1 MKVLVVHNEYRAALP
16 SGENLVVRRQI
27 DDLRAIGVDV
37 IPYLRSSDEL
47 ARAGRG
53 GRLRAA
59 ASAVGV
65 GDAIGDLRRVL
76 QRERPD
82 IVHLHNLF
90 PLISARVVGL
100 AQEHDAKV
108 VQTVHNFRHVCIAG
122 TYFRDGHECF
132 DCRGHRFGRP
142 GVKHACYRGS
152 KSESLVMATAIA
164 AYRPQLRGIDA
175 AIALAPHLRQHC
187 IDYGFPAER
196 VEVIPNTATDPGDPT
211 PLGSGLLFASRF
223 SPEKGLALLAD
234 AWSRLPP
241 HAAGRLTIVGDGVE
255 RPVAVALA
263 AARPDVDYLGRVEPH
278 EIPALLQATAAVVVP
293 SRWQEVCPTIV
304 VDALAHGRP
313 VLATDRGGLPYLV
326 GSNGG
331 WLVSPSP
338 GALADGIR
346 RAVAGAPSMAVGA
359 RQRFLDAM
367 APDVVLTRTTDLY
380 ERLRAG

>member
-27 DDLRAIGVDV
+27 DDLRATGVDV

-47 ARAGRG
+47 ARAGRS

-59 ASAVGV
+59 ASAVGL

-76 QRERPD
+76 KRERPD
-82 IVHLHNLF
+82 VVHLHNLF
-90 PLISARVVGL
+90 PLISARVVSL
-100 AQEHDAKV
+100 AHDHDAKV

-132 DCRGHRFGRP
+132 DCRGHAFGRP
-142 GVKHACYRGS
+142 GVQHACYRGS
-152 KSESLVMATAIA
+152 KAESLVMATAIA
-164 AYRPQLRGIDA
+164 AYRRQLHGPDA
-175 AIALAPHLRQHC
+175 VIALAPHLRDHC

-196 VEVIPNTATDPGDPT
+196 IEVIPNTTTDPGEPT
-211 PLGSGLLFASRF
+211 PLGSGLLFAARF
-223 SPEKGLALLAD
+223 SAEKGLALLAE
-234 AWSRLPP
+234 AWTRLPP
-241 HAAGRLTIVGDGVE
+241 HAAGRLTIVGDGPE

-263 AARPDVDYLGRVEPH
+263 ASRPDVDYLGRVQPSA
-278 EIPALLQATAAVVVP
+278 IAPLLQASAAVVVP

-326 GSNGG
+326 GHDGG

-346 RAVAGAPSMAVGA
+346 RAVAGAATKSAGA
-359 RQRFLDAM
+359 RKRFLDAM
-367 APDVVLTRTTDLY
+367 APDVVLGRTTDLY
-380 ERLRAG
+380 DRLRAA